1 MSLKDVRQYKS
12 QWEKPSLFYNKY
24 VKWLFY
30 GTIAAFL
37 LWSLWSIRITP
48 ARFLLGLQE
57 GADLANSAWPPN
69 FTAENRLTIINKT
82 IETLAMAVIATIVG
96 IIASIPLAL
105 LASRNL
111 VPLPVYYVGRFLV
124 ASARAFHALIIAII
138 AVLAVGFGPLAGI
151 ITLSIKTVGFFS
163 KLLSEEIED
172 IDPTQLEAIQAT
184 GASQAQALIYAVVP
198 QVAQRFVALT
208 IYRWDINIRTSTIVG
223 IVGAGGI
230 GQVLINSFESFEYDY
245 TLAIVIVIIG
255 LVLAGEAISAVVRQR
270 LETGSKRGLTDD
282 SSDTARDVESW
293 DRFTPKQRIMQ
304 TIYLLLAVAL
314 FLAAI
319 NHLEMSLRYVS
330 TASEALLDLGSRM
343 WPPKLSILPTLVDPL
358 IISAHIAIL
367 GTLFSIVL
375 SVPTALLAANNTT
388 PHKLTYVLGR
398 FIITATRS
406 VNVIIWALIF
416 VGMFGPGALAGAMAL
431 AVRSIGFIGKLLS
444 EAIEEIDKTQVEAVT
459 ATGAG
464 PLQIF
469 TYAIVPQILPSFI
482 GIATYRWDSNIR
494 ASTVVGFVGGGGIG
508 ITLQTAVNRFYW
520 SEALVILVVILGVVL
535 LSEGVAVYLR
545 KKFI

>member
-1 MSLKDVRQYKS
+1 MSLEDIYQYGS

-24 VKWLFY
+24 AKWIFY
-30 GTIAAFL
+30 ATIAVFL
-37 LWSLWSIRITP
+37 IWSLWSIRITP
-48 ARFLLGLQE
+48 VRFVYGLQE
-57 GADLANSAWPPN
+57 GVDLANSAWPPN

-82 IETLAMAVIATIVG
+82 IETLAMAVIATVVG

-184 GASQAQALIYAVVP
+184 GASKPQALIYAVFP

-230 GQVLINSFESFEYDY
+230 GQALINSFESFEYDY

-255 LVLAGEAISAVVRQR
+255 LVLAGEAISAVVRRR
-270 LETGSKRGLTDD
+270 LETGSRNGLTDD
-282 SSDTARDVESW
+282 SSDAARDVESW
-293 DRFTPKQRIMQ
+293 SRFTPKQRIMR
-304 TIYLLLAVAL
+304 TIYVLLVVAL
-314 FLAAI
+314 FLAAT
-319 NHLEMSLRYVS
+319 NHLEMGLQYIA
-330 TASEALLDLGSRM
+330 TAGEALLDLGSRM
-343 WPPKLSILPTLVDPL
+343 WPPNLSILPALVDPL

-388 PHKLTYVLGR
+388 PYKLTYVLGR

-416 VGMFGPGALAGAMAL
+416 VGMFGPGALAGVMAL

-444 EAIEEIDKTQVEAVT
+444 EAIEEIDKTQVEAVS

-469 TYAIVPQILPSFI
+469 NYAIVPQILPSFI

-508 ITLQTAVNRFYW
+508 IALQTAVNRFYW
-520 SEALVILVVILGVVL
+520 SEALVILIVILGVVL